1 MRFDR
6 MKNSRTCRTCQDPFE
21 DPGAGKRSAPAG
33 YCSRKCAD
41 AATRE
46 RANRKASMRAVPP
59 RAPLRLLSPSSRD
72 WMDAHAKRDS
82 EARCRVCGR
91 EPVDAAHIVP
101 RSLAPNGG
109 EQQDN
114 IVPLC
119 RPCHRLYDE
128 GFLSLEEYLTAA
140 EAACAV
146 LLAGSLR
153 AALRVVSGGRED
165 AA

>member
-1 MRFDR
+1 
-6 MKNSRTCRTCQDPFE
+6 
-21 DPGAGKRSAPAG
+21 
-33 YCSRKCAD
+33 
-41 AATRE
+41 
-46 RANRKASMRAVPP
+46 MRAIPF

-72 WMDAHAKRDS
+72 WTEPHAKRDS
-82 EARCRVCGR
+82 EPGCRVCGR
-91 EPVDAAHIVP
+91 EGVDAAHVVP

-109 EQQDN
+109 EHRDN

-119 RPCHRLYDE
+119 RKCHRLYDE

-146 LLAGSLR
+146 LLTGSLR

>member
-1 MRFDR
+1 MNPKRC
-6 MKNSRTCRTCQDPFE
+6 CRLPSCGKLFE
-21 DPGAGKRSAPAG
+21 DPGPGKRIAPTG
-33 YCSRKCAD
+33 YCSKGCAGT
-41 AATRE
+41 AARE

-72 WMDAHAKRDS
+72 WKEPHAKRDA
-82 EARCRVCGR
+82 EGVCRVCGR
-91 EPVDAAHIVP
+91 DPVDAAHIIP
-101 RSLAPNGG
+101 RSLAPNGA

-119 RPCHRLYDE
+119 RSCHRLYDE

-146 LLAGSLR
+146 LLAGGLR

>member
-1 MRFDR
+1 MNP
-6 MKNSRTCRTCQDPFE
+6 KRTCRACEQLFE
-21 DPGAGKRSAPAG
+21 DPGPGKRVAPAG

-41 AATRE
+41 VQARE
-46 RANRKASMRAVPP
+46 RANRKAAMRAVPP
-59 RAPLRLLSPSSRD
+59 RAPMRLVSPSSRD
-72 WMDAHAKRDS
+72 WMAAHAKRDS

-91 EPVDAAHIVP
+91 EGVDAAHIVP

-109 EQQDN
+109 EHQDN

-119 RPCHRLYDE
+119 RSCHRLYDE

-153 AALRVVSGGRED
+153 AALRVVSGGRES

>member
-1 MRFDR
+1 MSPSRNNRVCRICNKRFD
-6 MKNSRTCRTCQDPFE
+6 

-33 YCSRKCAD
+33 YCSRRCSEAG
-41 AATRE
+41 ARE
-46 RANRKASMRAVPP
+46 RANRKAAMRAVPP
-59 RAPLRLLSPSSRD
+59 RAPMRLVSPSSRD
-72 WMDAHAKRDS
+72 WTDMHDKRDS
-82 EARCRVCGR
+82 EGVCRVCGA

-101 RSLAPNGG
+101 RSLCGHGG
-109 EQQDN
+109 EVADN
-114 IVPLC
+114 CVALC
-119 RPCHRLYDE
+119 RRCHRLYDE

-153 AALRVVSGGRED
+153 AALRVVSGGRES

>member
-1 MRFDR
+1 MNPKRC
-6 MKNSRTCRTCQDPFE
+6 CRLPSCGKLFE
-21 DPGAGKRSAPAG
+21 DEGPGKRVAPTG
-33 YCSRKCAD
+33 YCSRGCAD
-41 AATRE
+41 RAARE

-72 WMDAHAKRDS
+72 WSEPHAKRDA
-82 EARCRVCGR
+82 EGVCRVCGR
-91 EPVDAAHIVP
+91 EGVDAAHIIP
-101 RSLAPNGG
+101 RSLAPSGA
-109 EQQDN
+109 ERQDN

-119 RPCHRLYDE
+119 RSCHRLYDE

-153 AALRVVSGGRED
+153 AALRVVSGGRES

>member
-1 MRFDR
+1 
-6 MKNSRTCRTCQDPFE
+6 
-21 DPGAGKRSAPAG
+21 
-33 YCSRKCAD
+33 
-41 AATRE
+41 
-46 RANRKASMRAVPP
+46 MRAVPP
-59 RAPLRLLSPSSRD
+59 RVPMRLVSPSSRD

-119 RPCHRLYDE
+119 RKCHRLYDE

-153 AALRVVSGGRED
+153 AALRVVGGGRED